1 MSNFCAD
8 IASGDFSGFSGTTPR
23 GEIMAGK
30 NKGGREAKKPKA
42 DAKKPKGTAPTTIPI
57 VESMN
62 KTGRPKK

>member
-1 MSNFCAD
+1 LCAYLSRA
-8 IASGDFSGFSGTTPR
+8 IHAIIGLSARVEETV
-23 GEIMAGK
+23 MAGK

-42 DAKKPKGTAPTTIPI
+42 NAKKTKGAAPTTIPI

>member
-1 MSNFCAD
+1 
-8 IASGDFSGFSGTTPR
+8 
-23 GEIMAGK
+23 MAGK